1 MGTIG
6 QLTPTREQV
15 DAQDAYMTGESLAIE
30 ALAGTGKTTL
40 LRMLV
45 DRGSPRGGAILY
57 TSFGRKSVADAK
69 AKFPPSC
76 KVATNHSLA
85 WSVGA
90 RYKSEG
96 RLAQRIQPAMLA
108 EQMGWTEQMFAPH
121 ARLLAGA
128 YGVIE
133 TMNAFCQSA
142 DPEPNS
148 EHAAEV
154 ALRLCRGDPKAAASL
169 TPVLVGLAH
178 RTWDETMRPGG
189 RLPVTHDFYLK
200 QWALSRPRLRYS
212 TLLYDEAQDASGV
225 MIGVLKDQEHAQL
238 VVVGDRRQAIYGFR
252 GAVNAMDRFQ
262 TTHRTSLTRSFRFG
276 PEIADIA
283 NAVLQ
288 DQCDTQLRLEG
299 DPAQPGMVAPCD
311 APACVLAR
319 TNATLV
325 GELFEALEER
335 PGGRMAVLGG
345 VHELIELVDGA
356 GSLQRSVPTAHPDLS
371 TFDTWGDVV
380 AAAEDDAY
388 AHLRVLV
395 NLVQTYGVPS
405 LKERLWQ
412 IRGNETDLDA
422 CDTVFSTAH
431 KSKGAEFSSVMVADD
446 FKSKG
451 PEGAEDLFG
460 WTPEEGNLLYV
471 ACTRA
476 RKQLDALGCEAVARS
491 VAKVHADP
499 GTAPVFAAAAPT
511 AESPADWAAPSKTK
525 LDVDDPFDVL
535 DEINDAVHQASPAAF
550 ALRDGEWPHPLINNG
565 VVTVH
570 NHGPEVEVIVR
581 AAGYTLFRARGEL
594 MEKGATTKRV
604 TVGVGEASFD
614 VPPEAVV

>member
-15 DAQDAYMTGESLAIE
+15 DAQDAYMPGESLAIE

-133 TMNAFCQSA
+133 TMNVFCQSA

-262 TTHRTSLTRSFRFG
+262 TTHRTSLTRAFRFG

-283 NAVLQ
+283 NAVLE

-299 DPAQPGMVAPCD
+299 DPAQPG
-311 APACVLAR
+311 
-319 TNATLV
+319 
-325 GELFEALEER
+325 
-335 PGGRMAVLGG
+335 
-345 VHELIELVDGA
+345 
-356 GSLQRSVPTAHPDLS
+356 
-371 TFDTWGDVV
+371 VV
-380 AAAEDDAY
+380 A
-388 AHLRVLV
+388 
-395 NLVQTYGVPS
+395 
-405 LKERLWQ
+405 
-412 IRGNETDLDA
+412 
-422 CDTVFSTAH
+422 
-431 KSKGAEFSSVMVADD
+431 
-446 FKSKG
+446 
-451 PEGAEDLFG
+451 
-460 WTPEEGNLLYV
+460 
-471 ACTRA
+471 
-476 RKQLDALGCEAVARS
+476 
-491 VAKVHADP
+491 
-499 GTAPVFAAAAPT
+499 
-511 AESPADWAAPSKTK
+511 
-525 LDVDDPFDVL
+525 
-535 DEINDAVHQASPAAF
+535 
-550 ALRDGEWPHPLINNG
+550 
-565 VVTVH
+565 
-570 NHGPEVEVIVR
+570 
-581 AAGYTLFRARGEL
+581 
-594 MEKGATTKRV
+594 
-604 TVGVGEASFD
+604 
-614 VPPEAVV
+614 